1 MSFEMEDKEELLRIL
16 LLHFRIS
23 LRPIRRSRSVHA
35 NANRVYTFIY
45 FTGIAT
51 FNALSRNHSELCVP
65 LDPFPIKQVKWLRI
79 ASSKCETLGVN

>member
-1 MSFEMEDKEELLRIL
+1 MEDKEELLRIL
-16 LLHFRIS
+16 LLYFRIS
-23 LRPIRRSRSVHA
+23 LRSRSMHA

-65 LDPFPIKQVKWLRI
+65 LDLFPIKQVKWLRI

>member
-1 MSFEMEDKEELLRIL
+1 MEDKEELLRIL
-16 LLHFRIS
+16 LLYFRIS
-23 LRPIRRSRSVHA
+23 LRSRSVHA

-65 LDPFPIKQVKWLRI
+65 LDLFPIKQVKWLRI

>member
-16 LLHFRIS
+16 LLRFRIS

-45 FTGIAT
+45 FTWY
-51 FNALSRNHSELCVP
+51 RN
-65 LDPFPIKQVKWLRI
+65 F
-79 ASSKCETLGVN
+79 